1 MTLDGSILAFIGIA
15 ALLTILPGADMALVA
30 KVTLLDGRRAG
41 FFTSLGICAGLP
53 VHATASALGLSLIL
67 ATSAEAFT
75 VVKLAGAAYLAYL
88 GVRTIRDSL
97 RPASHPVIAASRAR
111 TSRAAFGQGWLSNVL
126 NPKVALF
133 YLTFLPQFISAGDN
147 VLAKSLLLAGI
158 HAVLGLVWLPLYAYA
173 IDRIGAVVRGARRWL
188 ERVSGAALIGLG
200 VRLALERR

>member
-1 MTLDGSILAFIGIA
+1 VTLDGSILAFIGIA

-30 KVTLLDGRRAG
+30 KVTLLDGRRAA

-53 VHATASALGLSLIL
+53 VHASASALGLSLIL

-75 VVKLAGAAYLAYL
+75 VVKFAGAAYLAYL
-88 GVRTIRDSL
+88 GIRTIRDSL
-97 RPASHPVIAASRAR
+97 KPAADPLLNVARAR
-111 TSRAAFGQGWLSNVL
+111 SRRAAFAQGFLSNVL

-133 YLTFLPQFISAGDN
+133 YLTFLPQFISPGDN

-173 IDRIGAVVRGARRWL
+173 IDRVGAAVRGARRWL
-188 ERVSGAALIGLG
+188 ERLSGAALIGLG
-200 VRLALERR
+200 VRLAFERR

>member
-1 MTLDGSILAFIGIA
+1 MKF
-15 ALLTILPGADMALVA
+15 
-30 KVTLLDGRRAG
+30 
-41 FFTSLGICAGLP
+41 
-53 VHATASALGLSLIL
+53 
-67 ATSAEAFT
+67 
-75 VVKLAGAAYLAYL
+75 AGAAYLAYL
-88 GVRTIRDSL
+88 GLRTIHDSFRL
-97 RPASHPVIAASRAR
+97 ASEAVVAASRAR
-111 TSRAAFGQGWLSNVL
+111 TSRAAFAQGWLSNVL

-173 IDRIGAVVRGARRWL
+173 IDRIGAVVRGARHWL